1 MIKKCYI
8 LLVTNKRTGENEVI
22 EAFGKESSFLWQRF
36 LSNVQ
41 GYCPEKERETV
52 HDLIYLHAVNFFEG
66 ENYIVEL
73 KEVIV
78 NFD

>member
-1 MIKKCYI
+1 MVTKKA
-8 LLVTNKRTGENEVI
+8 TGENEAI
-22 EAFGKESSFLWQRF
+22 EAFGKKSSFLWQRF
-36 LSNVQ
+36 LRNVQ

-52 HDLIYLHAVNFFEG
+52 HDLIYLRAVNSFEG

-78 NFD
+78 DFD